1 RLEAARERTKREKR
15 HSNGEK
21 DLVWSSSV
29 RSASASTRSGQETE
43 AIDRECSPNSL
54 IGRWWEGAMRG
65 TLSWERG
72 MGSERAASLRSPK
85 RKPRPVQ
92 RPYRTCNEQ

>member
-1 RLEAARERTKREKR
+1 MERLAA
-15 HSNGEK
+15 
-21 DLVWSSSV
+21 
-29 RSASASTRSGQETE
+29 ETE

-65 TLSWERG
+65 TLWERG
-72 MGSERAASLRSPK
+72 MASERAASLRSPK

-92 RPYRTCNEQ
+92 RPYRTCNEQHHQQKRHPAPSRAPPHLR